1 MSRSS
6 FEFRDGV
13 PGSNTRSAVPARGLG
28 RSLAKSVAVTVALT
42 VVVLVV
48 GASVARAEPAVG
60 AGSDGY
66 YQPYFND
73 FTGMEGAWTADRDG
87 PLPHNEVHIDWDVP
101 ITMSD
106 GTVLK
111 ANIYRP
117 MDVSGPAERAAGG
130 GRVVEQPL
138 PVILNVTPYTKW
150 ILAVVSKLINA
161 PGISDGI
168 LRGLGSLE
176 SSDPALKNFMLALQT
191 MDGGG
196 AQTVVADKRLVR
208 SGYVWVD
215 LDARGTG
222 FSEGTW
228 QVLGPREQQDTVEVI
243 DWLSKQPFSNGQ
255 VGMTGYSYDAI
266 AALQAASHRP
276 PALKAVLA
284 VNPAT
289 DIVEDVALRGGAI
302 NLGFLPFWLYLVNG
316 TKRIPDVQSM
326 LQGNYEQVYRQ
337 WIEDRAKDPT
347 TMSEATY
354 TALNARTI
362 DELRTSHEAA
372 MLFDAQG
379 PWRQATRTNM
389 ANIRRPHDD
398 QRQLE

>member
-1 MSRSS
+1 M
-6 FEFRDGV
+6 
-13 PGSNTRSAVPARGLG
+13 
-28 RSLAKSVAVTVALT
+28 TVALT